1 MIEEF
6 ESAKEELKRA
16 DHLIY
21 ITLKISRNVDVIR
34 NAILRMISA
43 SEFLI
48 KDVLVHKKKELPKT
62 IKESIILIRSLFKKD
77 EKLHDFLNFYE
88 TLKRIERA
96 EYTSKDEYRKNIAL
110 VTKFITLDVPTLE
123 QFFNKSIDFMNYVNE
138 LTGKVHKEK

>member
-48 KDVLVHKKKELPKT
+48 KDVLVHKNKELPKT

>member
-1 MIEEF
+1 M
-6 ESAKEELKRA
+6 SYEEL
-16 DHLIY
+16 
-21 ITLKISRNVDVIR
+21 LKKAR
-34 NAILRMISA
+34 
-43 SEFLI
+43 
-48 KDVLVHKKKELPKT
+48 KELPKT